1 MTGTGEVRLGRVTG
15 GDTSRDG
22 GGTGGGKIR
31 GGGINWK
38 LPQEK
43 YVEL

>member
-1 MTGTGEVRLGRVTG
+1 MMGTGEVRLGRVTG

-22 GGTGGGKIR
+22 GGTGGGKRR
-31 GGGINWK
+31 GGGIDRK
-38 LPQEK
+38 LTREK

>member
-1 MTGTGEVRLGRVTG
+1 MGTGEVRLGRVTG

-22 GGTGGGKIR
+22 GGTGGGKMRNREIDR
-31 GGGINWK
+31 K
-38 LPQEK
+38 LPREK